1 MFDKIAKK
9 ISKYDKLLSLALALC
24 MISLVLLSVYDLRP
38 ANAAAGS
45 SSNIVNGAVA
55 GAISGKSGGAVAGA
69 IAGGG
74 AGGTAAAAT
83 GTSVATLINNEPTVI
98 SKNVINTIIKTNSAK
113 ATSTT
118 STSSS
123 SPLVDR
129 TTLKLEKVSL
139 PSNLLLPLVD
149 IEPFRIIGGDVSLNS
164 PSKNIKL
171 VAATISDKGVE
182 HAVVL
187 DLKKVLDNTNTKD
200 ALYRTDLGEV
210 ISGTN
215 LFTKKHDVVSD
226 FTDLLLWNNS
236 NSPITFDDSSAVAMT
251 VVSK

>member
-1 MFDKIAKK
+1 
-9 ISKYDKLLSLALALC
+9 
-24 MISLVLLSVYDLRP
+24 
-38 ANAAAGS
+38 
-45 SSNIVNGAVA
+45 
-55 GAISGKSGGAVAGA
+55 
-69 IAGGG
+69 
-74 AGGTAAAAT
+74 
-83 GTSVATLINNEPTVI
+83 
-98 SKNVINTIIKTNSAK
+98 
-113 ATSTT
+113 
-118 STSSS
+118 
-123 SPLVDR
+123 
-129 TTLKLEKVSL
+129 LEKVSL

>member
-9 ISKYDKLLSLALALC
+9 ISTYDKLLSFALALC

-45 SSNIVNGAVA
+45 SSNIVNSAVA

-69 IAGGG
+69 IAGG
-74 AGGTAAAAT
+74 AAAAAT
-83 GTSVATLINNEPTVI
+83 GTAVATLINNEPTVI

-200 ALYRTDLGEV
+200 ALYSTDLGEV

-236 NSPITFDDSSAVAMT
+236 KSPITFGDSSAVAMT
-251 VVSK
+251 VVFK

>member
-1 MFDKIAKK
+1 M
-9 ISKYDKLLSLALALC
+9 
-24 MISLVLLSVYDLRP
+24 
-38 ANAAAGS
+38 N
-45 SSNIVNGAVA
+45 
-55 GAISGKSGGAVAGA
+55 
-69 IAGGG
+69 
-74 AGGTAAAAT
+74 
-83 GTSVATLINNEPTVI
+83 
-98 SKNVINTIIKTNSAK
+98 
-113 ATSTT
+113 
-118 STSSS
+118 
-123 SPLVDR
+123 
-129 TTLKLEKVSL
+129 LE
-139 PSNLLLPLVD
+139 NLLLPSKLPGNSLLLLFNAD
-149 IEPFRIIGGDVSLNS
+149 PFRIIGGHTTLNS

-171 VAATISDKGVE
+171 VAASISNKGVD

-187 DLKKVLDNTNTKD
+187 DLKKALDNANTKD

>member
-9 ISKYDKLLSLALALC
+9 ISTYDKLLSFTLALC

-45 SSNIVNGAVA
+45 SSNIVNSAVA

-74 AGGTAAAAT
+74 AGGAAAAT
-83 GTSVATLINNEPTVI
+83 GTAVATLVNNEPTVI

-149 IEPFRIIGGDVSLNS
+149 IEPFRIIGGEVSLNS
-164 PSKNIKL
+164 PNKNIKL

-200 ALYRTDLGEV
+200 ALYSTDLGEV

-236 NSPITFDDSSAVAMT
+236 NSPITFGDSSAVAMT
-251 VVSK
+251 VVFK

>member
-9 ISKYDKLLSLALALC
+9 ISTYDKLLSFALALC
-24 MISLVLLSVYDLRP
+24 VISLVLLSVYDLRP

-45 SSNIVNGAVA
+45 SSNIVNSAVA

-69 IAGGG
+69 ITGGG
-74 AGGTAAAAT
+74 AAAAT
-83 GTSVATLINNEPTVI
+83 GTAVATLVNNEPTVI

-118 STSSS
+118 FTSSS

-149 IEPFRIIGGDVSLNS
+149 IEPFRIIGGEASLNS

-200 ALYRTDLGEV
+200 ALYSTDLGEV

-236 NSPITFDDSSAVAMT
+236 NSPITFGDSSAVAMT
-251 VVSK
+251 VVFK